1 MRFAG
6 CGLLCSLA
14 VLLALPGCDHR
25 KNDSFLL
32 HNVVTDYMV
41 TPTFAVAYRA
51 QHGGYLELEPPA
63 GGYELVRVAYGEPNA
78 RHTALAEMNG
88 DTGWTYYHWM
98 PANFPALAYPLAL
111 QCYAPKRVAAGDTI
125 WESVAD
131 SLLVCYKSY
140 RPAVQWLRA
149 GHDWYSLQNHESL
162 IEKRLSEA
170 TREDFALVIGG
181 HITLHPILPYRL
193 RGRYRLVVDPGDGRS
208 SQELRVSVE

>member
-1 MRFAG
+1 MRFAR

-14 VLLALPGCDHR
+14 VLLALAGCDRR

-63 GGYELVRVAYGEPNA
+63 GGYELVRIAYGEPNA
-78 RHTALAEMNG
+78 RHTGLAKMNG

-98 PANFPALAYPLAL
+98 PANFPTLAYPLAL
-111 QCYAPKRVAAGDTI
+111 QCYALKRVAAGDTI
-125 WESVAD
+125 WEGVAD
-131 SLLVCYKSY
+131 SLLVRYKSY
-140 RPAVQWLRA
+140 RPAVQWLCA

-162 IEKRLSEA
+162 IERRLSEA
-170 TREDFALVIGG
+170 TPEDFALVIGG
-181 HITLHPILPYRL
+181 HVTLYPILPYRL
-193 RGRYRLVVDPGDGRS
+193 QGRYRLVVDPGDGRS

>member
-1 MRFAG
+1 M
-6 CGLLCSLA
+6 
-14 VLLALPGCDHR
+14 
-25 KNDSFLL
+25 
-32 HNVVTDYMV
+32 
-41 TPTFAVAYRA
+41 
-51 QHGGYLELEPPA
+51 
-63 GGYELVRVAYGEPNA
+63 
-78 RHTALAEMNG
+78 
-88 DTGWTYYHWM
+88 
-98 PANFPALAYPLAL
+98 
-111 QCYAPKRVAAGDTI
+111 
-125 WESVAD
+125 AD